1 MSAVDASPDLEA
13 QRRYAKRMVAEGYDF
28 GLTHGEAFVRGIRD
42 LGYKST
48 ATAIDELVDNSEQA
62 GAQQVHVFFDDLAR
76 DPTWLAIADDGH
88 GMVPEMIRL
97 AVIWGGTH
105 RENDRKGFGRYG
117 WGLPSASVSIG
128 RRFTVFSWT
137 SGLDSCQA
145 VTVDL
150 DDIAEGR
157 YNQNGRIMIPPARPA
172 QLPED
177 LRLYLADL
185 NFSPE
190 HGTVVLIE
198 TIDRLTWR
206 NPATLKANLLEHF
219 GVIYRNY
226 LRNIRITVQGTR
238 VEVVDPLFLTPGARY
253 YDADEERAEELE
265 SIRIDVRDKES
276 KEPKGTI
283 TIRFSYMPF
292 TFLRADKTKAGGT
305 RNKNKRQDVRID
317 NNGLIVL
324 RNGRQIDV
332 ITRKNSYINF
342 LTDDRTIGVEV
353 NFPPALDEEFSITTS
368 KQQVVLT
375 DRMWNILQ
383 EHDVFKAIRSMRKR
397 YDTDKAAWQARF
409 NQREE
414 AGEGRA
420 SEQAMAEASKF
431 KTRPPGGDAE
441 ERRRKAAE
449 RLRLVAEKRAAE
461 TGKSVE
467 EAVRELEAEAQGR
480 PYVVKEEEMPG
491 APFYR
496 MDQIGGM
503 KVLYLN
509 RAHNFYKD
517 MYAEIA
523 AQASDNPS
531 ALRLRSALEVL
542 LFVLGDCELDANDE
556 RQVFYANERY
566 EWSRRLET
574 TLTVL
579 QSTTPVAEMS
589 KSEREDEGP
598 EAA

>member
-1 MSAVDASPDLEA
+1 MSAVDTNPDLEA
-13 QRRYAKRMVAEGYDF
+13 QRRYAERMVAEGYDF

-62 GAQQVHVFFDDLAR
+62 GAQQVHVFFDDLGR
-76 DPTWLAIADDGH
+76 DPTWLAVADDGH
-88 GMVPEMIRL
+88 GMVHEMIRL

-128 RRFTVFSWT
+128 RRFTVYSWT
-137 SGLDSCQA
+137 SGLDSCQT

-157 YNQNGRIMIPPARPA
+157 YNQNGRIVIPPACPA
-172 QLPED
+172 QLPKHVEVH
-177 LRLYLADL
+177 LARL
-185 NFSPE
+185 NFSAN
-190 HGTVVLIE
+190 HGTVVVIE
-198 TIDRLTWR
+198 KIDRLSWR
-206 NPATLKANLLEHF
+206 NPTTLKTNLLEHF

-226 LRNIRITVQGTR
+226 LRNIRMTVQGAR
-238 VEVVDPLFLTPGARY
+238 VESVDPLFLTPGARY
-253 YDADEERAEELE
+253 YDLDEERAEELE
-265 SIRIDVRDKES
+265 PIRIDVREKES

-283 TIRFSYMPF
+283 TVRFSYMPY
-292 TFLRADKTKAGGT
+292 TFLRADKTKPGG
-305 RNKNKRQDVRID
+305 RGNKNKRQDVRID
-317 NNGLIVL
+317 NNGLILL

-332 ITRKNSYINF
+332 ITRKHPYINF

-353 NFPPALDEEFSITTS
+353 NFPPTLDEEFSITTS

-375 DRMWNILQ
+375 DRMWNILK
-383 EHDVFKAIRSMRKR
+383 EHDVFKAIRSMQKR
-397 YDTDKAAWQARF
+397 YDTDKAAWQGRFAAR
-409 NQREE
+409 EDS
-414 AGEGRA
+414 GEGRA
-420 SEQAMAEASKF
+420 SEQAMAEADKF
-431 KTRPPGGDAE
+431 KTRPPSGDAE

-449 RLRLVAEKRAAE
+449 RLRLLAEKRAAE

-467 EAVRELEAEAQGR
+467 EAVEELEAEAQGR
-480 PYVVKEEEMPG
+480 PYVVQEEEMPG

-496 MDQIGGM
+496 MEQIGGM

-523 AQASDNPS
+523 AQASNNPS
-531 ALRLRSALEVL
+531 VLRLRSALEVL
-542 LFVLGDCELDANDE
+542 LFVLGD
-556 RQVFYANERY
+556 
-566 EWSRRLET
+566 SS
-574 TLTVL
+574 LTRTMSARC
-579 QSTTPVAEMS
+579 STRMNATS
-589 KSEREDEGP
+589 GRGG
-598 EAA
+598 

>member
-1 MSAVDASPDLEA
+1 MTALDANPDLEA
-13 QRRYAKRMVAEGYDF
+13 QRRYAARMVEEGYDF

-42 LGYKST
+42 LGYKTT

-62 GAQQVHVFFDDLAR
+62 GAQQVHVFFDDIGR
-76 DPTWLAIADDGH
+76 DPTWLAVADDGH

-128 RRFTVFSWT
+128 RRFTVYSWT
-137 SGLDSCQA
+137 SGLTSCQGA
-145 VTVDL
+145 TIDL
-150 DDIAEGR
+150 DDIARGR
-157 YNQNGRIMIPPARPA
+157 YNQNGRIVIPAARPI
-172 QLPED
+172 QLPEHV
-177 LRLYLADL
+177 LLHLAARD
-185 NFSPE
+185 FSTE
-190 HGTVVLIE
+190 HGTVVVIE
-198 TIDRLTWR
+198 KVDRLSWR
-206 NPATLKANLLEHF
+206 NPGALKTNLLEHF

-226 LRNIRITVQGTR
+226 LRNIRMTVQGIG
-238 VEVVDPLFLTPGARY
+238 VEIVDPLFLTPGARY
-253 YDADEERAEELE
+253 YDLDEERAQELE
-265 SIRIDVRDKES
+265 PIRIDVRDRES

-283 TIRFSYMPF
+283 TVRFSYMPY
-292 TFLRADKTKAGGT
+292 TFLRTDKERAGG
-305 RNKNKRQDVRID
+305 RSNKNKRQDVRID
-317 NNGLIVL
+317 NNGLIIL

-332 ITRKNSYINF
+332 IARKHPYINF
-342 LTDDRTIGVEV
+342 QTDDRTIGVEV
-353 NFPPALDEEFSITTS
+353 DFPPTLDEEFSITTS

-375 DRMWNILQ
+375 DRMWKIL
-383 EHDVFKAIRSMRKR
+383 EEFDVFKAIRSMGKR

-409 NQREE
+409 GAREDS
-414 AGEGRA
+414 GERRA

-449 RLRLVAEKRAAE
+449 RLRLEAEKRALE
-461 TGKSVE
+461 KGQSVE
-467 EAVRELEAEAQGR
+467 EALKELEAEAQGR
-480 PYVVKEEEMPG
+480 PYVVREEEMPG

-523 AQASDNPS
+523 AQASSNPS
-531 ALRLRSALEVL
+531 VLRLRSALEVL

-556 RQVFYANERY
+556 RQTFYANERY

-574 TLTVL
+574 TLTML
-579 QSTTPVAEMS
+579 QHTVPIAEMS
-589 KSEREDEGP
+589 KSERDDGP
-598 EAA
+598 AAA